1 MKLHISCI
9 STVSNPPQA
18 GQVLCAHL
26 HRELVTQPHRQSARS
41 QTLKSFTLLFTVL
54 FNGLLFL
61 HSRYSAPLV
70 LRSSSLNSLS
80 QHVALWFSPVF
91 KLAFSPLNPRKIIHY
106 NRLWMHSLYCFLL
119 HVHPAQCYRFPQCVE
134 ANTVMYFL

>member
-1 MKLHISCI
+1 M
-9 STVSNPPQA
+9 
-18 GQVLCAHL
+18 
-26 HRELVTQPHRQSARS
+26 
-41 QTLKSFTLLFTVL
+41 

-61 HSRYSAPLV
+61 HSRYFAPLV

-80 QHVALWFSPVF
+80 QHVALWFSPVS

-119 HVHPAQCYRFPQCVE
+119 HVHPVLSFPAMCRSKYGHVLLVE
-134 ANTVMYFL
+134 